1 MSYKN
6 RVHAY
11 EIIFANEINRG
22 NIISDDYCRFRIKW
36 PFVYT
41 VKTTSEKSLSAEL
54 AAQTVAFTTYL
65 SNWTE
70 DRRSTL
76 KAMKIAL
83 ETHLKATDGKPNPDR
98 VREILSQGRDSVGFS
113 MAFFGMEDGAMFRH
127 NKLLDEN
134 RSDEYDPR
142 VRSWYKAAKQQLAA
156 IISRPYIAAT
166 SKQLEI
172 TFAEPIVV
180 NGTYLGTVGGD
191 VSLDKILTD
200 VLNLKVQGEGYAML
214 LDSAN
219 IINAHPNQEL
229 ILKEATELNSQLLAG
244 DFREESQ
251 RNQLLDID
259 IQGDNTLIYVTVIP
273 KTSWLLV
280 LTLKESVL
288 NQPIHALVI
297 KTISVVA
304 LILALAT
311 IGVVLMIR
319 WMFADLKHVSEGLH
333 NIAEGNG
340 DLTLRIDTKSH
351 DEIGLLANNFNRFV
365 SSLHDIISNIRN
377 VSEDLDKQ
385 AEASS
390 LQANS
395 SAQNIKIQKDEM
407 DSVATAVND
416 MNIAIEDMAS
426 GANSASNAA
435 DSAVVMSRCGQE
447 QVRKSQSSITA
458 LAEEVQKASNVI
470 LELSAILTTISG
482 IAEQTNLLALNA
494 AIEAARAGEQ
504 GRGFAVVADEVRVL
518 SQRTHSST
526 EEIKNMIEILQGTA
540 QNAVSSMKSSQGL
553 AGTSVSDAETA
564 SESLIKI
571 QSEISSI
578 NDMVTQIAVAAEEQT
593 AVTSEI
599 NTNTTN
605 IHSANEELTKQS
617 EDGAQRSSY
626 LSDLTVKIKNDLR
639 NFKL

>member
-1 MSYKN
+1 MKLSLQMKLIAATLL
-6 RVHAY
+6 VT
-11 EIIFANEINRG
+11 IIVAVVLSGLSF
-22 NIISDDYCRFRIKW
+22 
-36 PFVYT
+36 T
-41 VKTTSEKSLSAEL
+41 QLKTNSEKSLSAEL

-83 ETHLKATDGKPNPDR
+83 EAHLKATDGKPNPDR

-127 NKLLDEN
+127 KKSLDEN
-134 RSDEYDPR
+134 RNDKYDPR

-172 TFAEPIVV
+172 TFAEPIIV
-180 NGTYLGTVGGD
+180 NGAYLGSVGGD

-244 DFREESQ
+244 NFRDESQ

-259 IQGDNTLIYVTVIP
+259 IQGDNTLIYVTAIP
-273 KTSWLLV
+273 KTTWLLV

-304 LILALAT
+304 LILTLAT

-407 DSVATAVND
+407 DLVATAVND
-416 MNIAIEDMAS
+416 MNIAIKDMAS

-447 QVRKSQSSITA
+447 QVRKSQSSINA
-458 LAEEVQKASNVI
+458 LAEEVLKASNVI
-470 LELSAILTTISG
+470 LELDQHAQDISAILTTISG

-540 QNAVSSMKSSQGL
+540 QNAVNSMESSQGL

-599 NTNTTN
+599 NANTTN

-626 LSDLTVKIKNDLR
+626 LSHLTVKIKNDLR
-639 NFKL
+639 NFKI